1 MEKQKSRAAK
11 ASGACFTRAN
21 TRGTQI
27 NPDCPSSDDNSSVD
41 QFETYNQ
48 FKQFIKFQQFIKY
61 QDIPFQREEAA

>member
-1 MEKQKSRAAK
+1 MERQTDKAAR
-11 ASGACFTRAN
+11 ASGARFNRAN

-41 QFETYNQ
+41 QLETYNQ